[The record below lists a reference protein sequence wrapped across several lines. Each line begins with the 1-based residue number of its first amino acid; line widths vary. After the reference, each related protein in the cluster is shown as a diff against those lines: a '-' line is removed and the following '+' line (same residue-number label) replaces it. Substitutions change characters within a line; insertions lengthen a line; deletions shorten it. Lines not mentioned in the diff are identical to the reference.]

1 MTIRPLAAGMLAALV
16 FSPLAAL
23 AGGDSGFKQKGV
35 ASYYADR
42 FHGRKTAS
50 GKRYNEGALT
60 AAHKTLPL
68 GTKVRVTNLRNGETV
83 DVEINDRGPFVK
95 GRVIDLSKEAA
106 RELHMVGAGLAQ
118 VRVEV
123 IGSGNDV

>member
-1 MTIRPLAAGMLAALV
+1 MTIQTLVAGMLAALA
-16 FSPLAAL
+16 FSPLAAV
-23 AGGDSGFKQKGV
+23 AGGDTGFKQKGV

-50 GKRYNEGALT
+50 GKRYNKQALT

-68 GTKVRVTNLRNGETV
+68 GTKVRVTNLKNGESV
-83 DVEINDRGPFVK
+83 DVEINDRGPYVK

-106 RELHMVGAGLAQ
+106 RELRMVGSGLAQ
-118 VRVEV
+118 VRLE
-123 IGSGNDV
+123 IIESGDDV

>member
-1 MTIRPLAAGMLAALV
+1 MTSQTLAAGMLAALA
-16 FSPLAAL
+16 FSPLAAV
-23 AGGDSGFKQKGV
+23 AGGDAGFKQKGV

-50 GKRYNEGALT
+50 GRRYNKQALT

-68 GTKVRVTNLRNGETV
+68 GTKVRVTNLKNGESV

-106 RELHMVGAGLAQ
+106 RELRMVGSGVAQ
-118 VRVEV
+118 VRLE
-123 IGSGNDV
+123 IIESGDDV